1 MQKILSKLFFLCS
14 YLPLIR
20 YSLENIYMRQLDYI
34 EALYKDSDEIDDI
47 LLLTHLPDFVFG
59 RKQFTLLIV
68 TKHQVHP
75 KAFLNQFREKL
86 RKNLLSGIVFNLN
99 YIPVLN
105 EKEFRLDVL
114 RGFLIR
120 NSLRDTVKWKSLIK
134 KKDYVTYLGRQ
145 NEFAIKYSSFQNISL
160 HFLKLDSE
168 KDFSLQIKNIKR
180 SLNNLKKYESTKV
193 PDLDKFNKGANLII
207 KYPFLKPFLKKGLI
221 KKCWKILT
229 DFDDMLEI
237 NTDQYEFDDPQL
249 NFLKEIRD
257 YTFIADIFVT
267 PSLIQFNPDRWQGK
281 MYVDVILNK
290 KFNGKRSELIKIKKE
305 ILKHNSSFLKFRVRF
320 TTPLLFEV
328 SGQTSLYPFPLEP
341 LLRNSIGRSVT
352 GKEYPF
358 LVEYEQ
364 LIHASIHF
372 LVTQFMRFRSLK
384 QKNDLIGSK
393 YIKSLN
399 LMYRYLLLVRF
410 LEGERFEVTRSV
422 ESIRSSF
429 TPQLSEILLTDPVTS
444 EDWTIIQAQ
453 LKYLLKKIRINLAK
467 YDDSLYELRF

>member
-1 MQKILSKLFFLCS
+1 MQKLLSKLFFFCS

-20 YSLENIYMRQLDYI
+20 YSLENIYMRQLDYV
-34 EALYKDSDEIDDI
+34 EALYKNNDEVDDI

-59 RKQFTLLIV
+59 RSQFTLLIV
-68 TKHQVHP
+68 TKQQVHP

-86 RKNLLSGIVFNLN
+86 RKNVLSRVIFNLN

-105 EKEFRLDVL
+105 EKEFRLDLL

-120 NSLRDTVKWKSLIK
+120 NSLRDTIKWKSLIK

-145 NEFAIKYSSFQNISL
+145 NEFAIKYSSFQNLSL
-160 HFLKLDSE
+160 HFLRLESE
-168 KDFSLQIKNIKR
+168 QDFNLQIKNIKR
-180 SLNNLKKYESTKV
+180 SLNNLKKYEPNKI
-193 PDLDKFNKGANLII
+193 PDLEKFNKRANLLI
-207 KYPFLKPFLKKGLI
+207 KYPILKPVLKKNSI
-221 KKCWKILT
+221 TQCWKILT
-229 DFDDMLEI
+229 HFEDMLEI
-237 NTDQYEFDDPQL
+237 NAERSDFDDPQL
-249 NFLKEIRD
+249 NFLKDIKEKP
-257 YTFIADIFVT
+257 FIEDIFVT
-267 PSLIQFNPDRWQGK
+267 PSIIQFNPDRWQGK
-281 MYVDVILNK
+281 MYVDIILNRN
-290 KFNGKRSELIKIKKE
+290 FSGKRKELIKIKKE
-305 ILKHNSSFLKFRVRF
+305 IKKNNSNFLKFRVRF

-341 LLRNSIGRSVT
+341 LLRNSIGRSIS
-352 GKEYPF
+352 GREYPF
-358 LVEYEQ
+358 MVEYEQ

-384 QKNDLIGSK
+384 QKNELIGSK

-410 LEGERFEVTRSV
+410 LEGERFELTRSV
-422 ESIRSSF
+422 ESIRASF
-429 TPQLSEILLTDPVTS
+429 TPQLTDILLTDPVTN